1 MTPFHALHAADA
13 PGGLLI
19 LPNAWDGGS
28 AALVASLGAKAVATT
43 SAGVAWA
50 LGWPDGDAL
59 PVERVVQAA
68 RDVVRGAGGLPV
80 SIDMEGGYS
89 DDPAAVAALAK
100 RLVEAGAQGINIED
114 GGAAPELLAAK
125 IAAIKAAVGGTLFVN
140 ARCDVWLRGVAPE
153 APVAEA
159 ARRGVIYAGA
169 GADGFFAPGLTDVRD
184 IAAMVAAT
192 SLPVNLLAWPGLADA
207 ATLSGLGVR
216 RLSAG
221 SGVCSAVWG
230 RAAALTRGF
239 LADGRSEPMME
250 GAMGWGEVNGLMPAR
265 DG

>member
-1 MTPFHALHAADA
+1 MTPFHALHQD
-13 PGGLLI
+13 GLLI

-28 AALVASLGAKAVATT
+28 AALVASMGARAVATT

-89 DDPAAVAALAK
+89 DDPAAVAALAQ
-100 RLVEAGAQGINIED
+100 RLVETGVQGINIED
-114 GGAAPELLAAK
+114 GGKAPEGLAAK
-125 IAAIKAAVGGTLFVN
+125 IVAIKAAVGGALFVN

-159 ARRGVIYAGA
+159 ARRATIYAAA
-169 GADGFFAPGLTDVRD
+169 GADGFFAPGLTDGTD

-192 SLPVNLLAWPGLADA
+192 PLPVNLLAWPGLHDA
-207 ATLSGLGVR
+207 ATLKGLGVR

-221 SGVCSAVWG
+221 SSVCGAVWG
-230 RAAALTRGF
+230 RAAALTTGVPRGRAVGA
-239 LADGRSEPMME
+239 ADG
-250 GAMGWGEVNGLMPAR
+250 GGDGLGR
-265 DG
+265 G

>member
-1 MTPFHALHAADA
+1 MTPFHALHDE
-13 PGGLLI
+13 GLLI

-28 AALVASLGAKAVATT
+28 AALAASLGAKAVATT
-43 SAGVAWA
+43 SAGTAWA

-89 DDPAAVAALAK
+89 DDPAEVAALAR

-114 GGAAPELLAAK
+114 GGGSPERLADK
-125 IAAIKAAVGGTLFVN
+125 IAAIKAAVGGALFVN
-140 ARCDVWLRGVAPE
+140 ARCDVWLRGLTPD

-159 ARRGVIYAGA
+159 ARRGAIYQAA
-169 GADGFFAPGLTDVRD
+169 GADGLFTPGLTNEGD

-192 SLPVNLLAWPGLADA
+192 PLPLNLLAFPGLPDA
-207 ATLSGLGVR
+207 RTLARLGVR

-221 SGVCSAVWG
+221 SGICGATWG
-230 RAAALTRGF
+230 RTAALTKGF
-239 LADGRSEPMME
+239 LADGRSEPMGE
-250 GAMGWGEVNGLMPAR
+250 GAMGWGEINALMPRA
-265 DG
+265 